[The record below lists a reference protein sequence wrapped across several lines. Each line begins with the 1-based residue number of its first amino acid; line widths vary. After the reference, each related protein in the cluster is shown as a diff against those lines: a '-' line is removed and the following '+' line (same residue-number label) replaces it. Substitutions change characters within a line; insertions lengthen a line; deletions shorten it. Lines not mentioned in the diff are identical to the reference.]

1 MGQEVLAKQSP
12 QDFLHS
18 LDSLFKQVESWAAEA
33 GLMVARSQLS
43 INEEAYGAYEAS
55 VLTISSPQ
63 GKLLA
68 TFKPIGANIIGANAR
83 VDLMGNFDLLTIVQ
97 LDEGGPR
104 ISTIIS
110 VADAS
115 REVSTRPLYKGV
127 TDAGWYWIE
136 SKKLAR
142 AYKLDKTLFF
152 ELLSLV
158 SGHVFA

>member
-1 MGQEVLAKQSP
+1 MKHVALVDQSP

-18 LDSLFKQVESWAAEA
+18 LDSLFERVKGWAEES
-33 GLMVARSQLS
+33 GLVVARSQTS
-43 INEEAYGAYEAS
+43 INEEAYGAYEAP

-83 VDLMGNFDLLTIVQ
+83 VDLVGNFDLFTIVQ

-104 ISTIIS
+104 ISTIINAGDGVLS
-110 VADAS
+110 S
-115 REVSTRPLYKGV
+115 GTRPLYKGV

-142 AYKLDKTLFF
+142 AYKMDKTLFF

-158 SGHVFA
+158 SGYVFA